1 VVRRRPELAV
11 PKAELEWQPTNGY
24 RDLVGLPIRLT
35 AR

>member
-11 PKAELEWQPTNGY
+11 PKAELEWQPTIVY
-24 RDLVGLPIRLT
+24 RKLVGLLIRLT